1 MVIAPET
8 IDQALKQGLDKEG
21 LMRLMSVELVVQ
33 NMMGKQVNDPEYL
46 AKQCEKI
53 YNFLT
58 KQNDGK

>member
-1 MVIAPET
+1 MVISPEV
-8 IDQALKQGLDKEG
+8 IDAALKQGLDKEG
-21 LMRLMSVELVVQ
+21 LIRLMSVELVVE
-33 NMMGKQVNDPEYL
+33 NMMGKQVNDPDYM